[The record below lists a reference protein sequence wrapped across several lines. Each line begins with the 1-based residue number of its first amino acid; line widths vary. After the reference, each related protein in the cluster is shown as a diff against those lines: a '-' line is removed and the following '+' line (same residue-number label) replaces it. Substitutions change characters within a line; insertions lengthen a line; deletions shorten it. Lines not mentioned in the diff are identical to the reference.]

1 MFNLQLDNDLFEKFV
16 QSEVKR
22 LVGESEQSSYMMDTL
37 KASAYLSVSRPTFMQ
52 LIKDEGIPTYSVGKK
67 KLYKRTDIEKLADDL
82 CKRSAYKN
90 YDLLE
95 S

>member
-22 LVGESEQSSYMMDTL
+22 LVGESEQSSYMLDTL
-37 KASAYLSVSRPTFMQ
+37 KACDYLSVSRPTFML
-52 LIKDEGIPTYSVGKK
+52 LIKDEGIPTFSVGKK